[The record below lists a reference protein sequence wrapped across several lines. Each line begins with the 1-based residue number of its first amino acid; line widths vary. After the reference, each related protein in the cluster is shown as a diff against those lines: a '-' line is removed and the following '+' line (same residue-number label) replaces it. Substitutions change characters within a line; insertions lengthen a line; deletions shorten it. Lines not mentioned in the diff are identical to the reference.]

1 MIGII
6 KNHHHCFITVFNA
19 TMIVSIQLH
28 CIFIF
33 ILFLNSFFLVR
44 CVQISKDLKFNNI
57 LRRRQSNETQ
67 WKASINDPHRST
79 VNFVSLISN
88 QNELPVQFEIFR
100 PTLEMAIADV
110 RKKYPHIQ
118 FDLATVY
125 DDHECQDNVL
135 GALAAEKF
143 YTSQVSAFIGPIC
156 SLALDPL
163 SRMASYWN
171 VPVFTPG
178 GISFEFSNKKTFS
191 TLTRMA
197 FSLGI
202 NFNFNLII
210 PKKN

>member
-1 MIGII
+1 M
-6 KNHHHCFITVFNA
+6 FITVLNA
-19 TMIVSIQLH
+19 TMIVSIH
-28 CIFIF
+28 FHYIF
-33 ILFLNSFFLVR
+33 ILFFSSFFLAG
-44 CVQISKDLKFNNI
+44 CVQISKDLKFNNV

-67 WKASINDPHRST
+67 WKASINTAT
-79 VNFVSLISN
+79 VYFVSLISN

-100 PTLEMAIADV
+100 PTLEMAINDV

-118 FDLATVY
+118 FDLVTVY

-178 GISFEFSNKKTFS
+178 GISFEFSNKRTFS

-197 FSLGI
+197 FSLGMD
-202 NFNFNLII
+202 LIS
-210 PKKN
+210 KF